1 MIKIY
6 LLNTTSTT
14 VENKLQLQELR
25 QYLVNKSEKTTCYS
39 QENGIFIEEKG
50 VISYIEPNFDEKY
63 EEVKYLSNT
72 LIVQYSSPT
81 KITVLSQLPLNYI
94 LHKCTIFEY
103 KLHVKS
109 MLKLIIVT
117 ININDNYKVLDFYF
131 ECSKNDFNIENLFF
145 QEEIN
150 RFLSV
155 VN

>member
-6 LLNTTSTT
+6 LLNTTTT
-14 VENKLQLQELR
+14 KVEGKIQLEELS
-25 QYLVNKSEKTTCYS
+25 QHLVNKSEKTTCYS
-39 QENGIFIEEKG
+39 QENGIFTEEKG

-63 EEVKYLSNT
+63 EEIKYLSNT
-72 LIVQYSSPT
+72 FIVQYSSPT

-94 LHKCTIFEY
+94 LHKCTMFEY
-103 KLHVKS
+103 KLHAKS

-155 VN
+155 LN